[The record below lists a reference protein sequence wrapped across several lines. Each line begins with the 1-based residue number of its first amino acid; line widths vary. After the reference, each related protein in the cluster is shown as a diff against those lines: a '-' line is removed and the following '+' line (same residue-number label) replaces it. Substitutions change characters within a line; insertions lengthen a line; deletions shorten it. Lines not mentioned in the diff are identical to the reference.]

1 MRPDMLLLVLCIV
14 VILLMVL
21 LVSVHARKKRL
32 PLSLVT
38 TPQGH
43 MSSIVL
49 LYNEKYINSKGW
61 KTVLAPEDVPDG
73 DAVLFVSRHDEHRHG
88 GSLFAEH
95 ALRSNLL
102 QRILNKCATLAHRSY
117 VIVCGKSDYVPQGSL
132 LIPHN
137 VVRLYANNVAPK
149 GKLHFFPM
157 GRDWRAWKANLVPR
171 SQQTVLDTTRTIL
184 CFGALT
190 ISCYRDKEC
199 TRKKYEV
206 AFKNKSWVTWTRV
219 GQQEFF
225 KYIKKSK
232 YVLCPR
238 GNALDTF
245 RFYDAIYAGA
255 IPIVEREAYHHVFD
269 EVPILFVKTADL
281 QSLSE
286 DFLNREYTRLATKRK
301 SYYKALDFDYWTDE
315 VSSLLNHARS
325 SRHDTS
331 WSPTETQVIKAGRT
345 ITPK

>member
-1 MRPDMLLLVLCIV
+1 MLA
-14 VILLMVL
+14 VILLAL
-21 LVSVHARKKRL
+21 LVYVQVRKKRQ
-32 PLSLVT
+32 PLSLVM

-43 MSSIVL
+43 MSSIIL
-49 LYNEKYINSKGW
+49 LYNDKYINSKGW
-61 KTVLAPEDVPDG
+61 KTVLAPEDVPNE

-95 ALRSNLL
+95 AISSNLL
-102 QRILNKCATLAHRSY
+102 QRILNKCATLAHRTY
-117 VIVCGKSDYVPQGSL
+117 IIVCGKSDNVPRGSL
-132 LIPHN
+132 LIPQN
-137 VVRLYANNVAPK
+137 VVRVYANNVAPQ

-157 GRDWRAWKANLVPR
+157 GRDWRAWKSNMVPH
-171 SQQTVLDTTRTIL
+171 SQQTVLDNTRTIL

-190 ISCYRDKEC
+190 VKCYGDKEC

-206 AFKNKSWVTWTRV
+206 AFKNKSWVTWRKV
-219 GQQEFF
+219 QRQEFF
-225 KYIKKSK
+225 EYLKKSK
-232 YVLCPR
+232 FVLCPR

-245 RFYDAIYAGA
+245 RFYDTIYAGA
-255 IPIVEREAYHHVFD
+255 IPIVAHEAYHHVFD

-315 VSSLLNHARS
+315 VSSLLNHART
-325 SRHDTS
+325 SRRATS